1 MSGGGAKCFTNI
13 SRFYLFYA
21 IRLGVSNS
29 LKNFSDNVLAGS
41 NKSMIASPCIM
52 VIPGCIIHR
61 YNSLYNQFKRILL
74 HSNYYH
80 NTPEE
85 WMH

>member
-1 MSGGGAKCFTNI
+1 MSEGGGDNVSQTSI

-41 NKSMIASPCIM
+41 TKSMIASPCIM

-61 YNSLYNQFKRILL
+61 YNSLYNQF
-74 HSNYYH
+74 
-80 NTPEE
+80 
-85 WMH
+85 